1 MKIENVD
8 CEIKEGEGVSPFV
21 GLFRSRF
28 AKLSKIL
35 RGPSFNPSP
44 IRSAGEKVEVA
55 GIVSSPPRK
64 TKGGHMVFDLED
76 PTGSTSVW
84 SFDGNG
90 RGCSQAPEVL
100 PDEVV
105 GVVGRRWDGGIA
117 AERIVWPD
125 VYRKPSTGEGKVA
138 VVADL
143 HVGSVD
149 FCEGAWR
156 RLASWLHGN
165 PVDLLIVAG
174 DIVDGVGIFPNQLRR
189 LAITDIYRQYEYAF
203 DEMLKLIPEGIDV
216 LIVPGNHDMARPLE
230 PQPPISSCS
239 PLKAIV
245 RGTFHMGTNP
255 CTVEFDGV
263 RILVYHGK
271 SLDDLAKRGFDY
283 NRPAEMAAR
292 LLRSR
297 HLAPIW
303 GGETPLAPTPE
314 DKLVI
319 EQVPDIFVVAHSH
332 VSQVM
337 NYKGV
342 IVICPGTFQGP
353 TDYTERMGIKP
364 TPGTAVLINLKTM
377 EVKKLCFA

>member
-1 MKIENVD
+1 MKVENVN
-8 CEIKEGEGVSPFV
+8 CEIKNGEGVSPFV
-21 GLFRSRF
+21 SLFRSRF
-28 AKLSKIL
+28 TKLSKIL
-35 RGPSFNPSP
+35 RGPTFNPSP
-44 IRSAGEKVEVA
+44 IRSAGERAEVA
-55 GIVSSPPRK
+55 GLVASPPKR
-64 TKGGHMVFDLED
+64 TKGGHVVFDLED
-76 PTGSTSVW
+76 LTGSAAVW
-84 SFDGNG
+84 SFGNG
-90 RGCSQAPEVL
+90 RGCPEVSQVL

-105 GVVGRRWDGGIA
+105 GIVGRRWDGGIA
-117 AERIVWPD
+117 AERILWPD
-125 VYRKPSTGEGKVA
+125 AYHRPRVGEGKVA

-156 RLASWLHGN
+156 RFTSWLHKN
-165 PVDLLIVAG
+165 PVDLLIIAG
-174 DIVDGVGIFPNQLRR
+174 DVVDGVGIFPNQLRR
-189 LAITDIYRQYEYAF
+189 LLITDIYRQYEYAF
-203 DEMLKLIPEGIDV
+203 DEMLKLIPEGIEV
-216 LIVPGNHDMARPLE
+216 LIIPGNHDMVRPLE
-230 PQPPISSCS
+230 PQPPLSDISFIR
-239 PLKAIV
+239 IV
-245 RGTFHMGTNP
+245 AKGAFHMGANP

-314 DKLVI
+314 DELVI

-364 TPGTAVLINLKTM
+364 TPGTAVLIDLKTM